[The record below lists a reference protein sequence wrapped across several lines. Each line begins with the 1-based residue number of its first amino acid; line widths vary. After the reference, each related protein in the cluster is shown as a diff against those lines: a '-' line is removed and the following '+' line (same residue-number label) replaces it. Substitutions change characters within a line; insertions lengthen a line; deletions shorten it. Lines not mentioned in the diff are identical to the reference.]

1 MAKNDNLYKST
12 AQDVAEAQKQTPATP
27 TQPTSNV
34 TNAQRA
40 DGAIDMNA
48 VQAGA
53 SVGRQKGVGAKPISE
68 QVQA

>member
-12 AQDVAEAQKQTPATP
+12 AQDVAEAPKQTPATP

-53 SVGRQKGVGAKPISE
+53 RI
-68 QVQA
+68 